1 MLKAI
6 ADTHTVIWFLY
17 DNSRLSPVAD
27 KFFDTVEA
35 EGNQIGLSA
44 VSIAEI
50 VYLVEKARIPQD
62 CLIRLQQAL
71 DSLNSFLMIVAFDR
85 PIAEALP
92 QVDRAKVPDF
102 PDRLIAATA
111 THLGIPL
118 ISRDAKIQVSG
129 VPTIW

>member
-1 MLKAI
+1 MI
-6 ADTHTVIWFLY
+6 RGMADTHTVIWYTF
-17 DNSRLSPVAD
+17 AD
-27 KFFDTVEA
+27 PR
-35 EGNQIGLSA
+35 LSA
-44 VSIAEI
+44 VAKAFFDAAAAQQHQIGVSAVTLAEI
-50 VYLVEKARIPQD
+50 VYLMEKQRVPQD
-62 CLIRLQQAL
+62 TLVRLLELL
-71 DSLNSFLMIVAFDR
+71 DRSPSVLTLVPFDR